1 LVLVVLEVLVMV
13 LEPLEQIPFFP
24 LLLPQVVVLVLEIY

>member
-1 LVLVVLEVLVMV
+1 LALVALEELVMV

-24 LLLPQVVVLVLEIY
+24 LLLLQVVVLVLEIY